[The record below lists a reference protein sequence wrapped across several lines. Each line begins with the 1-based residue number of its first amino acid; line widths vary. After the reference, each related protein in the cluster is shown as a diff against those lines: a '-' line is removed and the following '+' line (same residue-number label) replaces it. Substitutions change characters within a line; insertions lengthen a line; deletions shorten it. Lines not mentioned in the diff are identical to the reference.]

1 MRVSIDVTKPLSR
14 LPRISP
20 HTYRRLTLVLL
31 VALVLIIAVGASVR
45 LTGSGMGCPTW
56 PSCEPDSLTPR
67 SASDLAGVIEFG
79 NRLAGGVVGL
89 LALTAVVGAHLRAPR
104 RRDLFGWSLLVAGLV
119 VANGLLGA
127 QVVWLHL
134 SPVVVATHFLLAL
147 TTLGAG
153 VVLHHRASETA
164 DEPRPVPS
172 LRQATCTPAFR
183 RACNVLIAA
192 AGATVIMGTLVT
204 GSGPHAGDDE
214 AERFSFAVGEVARIH
229 GITAVLFL
237 GVSLAVLWMAQR
249 GDATAAMET
258 RLRALVLVLL
268 LQSIVGY
275 TQYFTGVPTAL
286 VLAHVVGS
294 ALVWIAVLR
303 VRLGLSEL
311 VPMATPPTPTGAVE
325 PAVARAASGARD
337 WNGCQSRQS
346 QSRSTSR
353 SAASPTSPTGPGS

>member
-1 MRVSIDVTKPLSR
+1 MRVSIGVTKPLSR
-14 LPRISP
+14 LPRVAP
-20 HTYRRLTLVLL
+20 PTYRRLTLVML
-31 VALVLIIAVGASVR
+31 VALVLIIAIGASVR

-89 LALTAVVGAHLRAPR
+89 LALTTVVGAHLRAPR

-134 SPVVVATHFLLAL
+134 SPFVVAAHFLLAL
-147 TTLGAG
+147 ATLGAG
-153 VVLHHRASETA
+153 VVLHHRASETV
-164 DEPRPVPS
+164 DEPRQAPS

-183 RACNVLIAA
+183 RACNILIVA
-192 AGATVIMGTLVT
+192 AGATVIIGTLVT

-237 GVSLAVLWMAQR
+237 GVTLVVLWMAER
-249 GDATAAMET
+249 GDATAAIET

-268 LQSIVGY
+268 AQGIIGY

-311 VPMATPPTPTGAVE
+311 VAMAITTGAVE
-325 PAVARAASGARD
+325 PAVAGTASGARD
-337 WNGCQSRQS
+337 WDGCQSRPS
-346 QSRSTSR
+346 QSKSTSR
-353 SAASPTSPTGPGS
+353 SATSPRIPTGPGS